1 MEQILVMVLPFVIG
15 IGLLVYM
22 LRWQYRT
29 AETRLRSWA
38 EKSEYTLLEQQ
49 RANPA
54 GTGPMTRSTT
64 SKQVVY
70 RVVVATPAG
79 VRRSALV
86 RIGSPMAGV
95 MSEEI
100 SVEWQDGSI

>member
-1 MEQILVMVLPFVIG
+1 METEQIAVVALPFVFG
-15 IGLLVYM
+15 ICLMVYT

-29 AETRLRSWA
+29 AEARLRGWA
-38 EKSEYTLLEQQ
+38 EKSQYTLLEQQ

-54 GTGPMTRSTT
+54 GTGPMTRSAI

-86 RIGSPMAGV
+86 RIGSSMAGV
-95 MSEEI
+95 LSQEL
-100 SVEWQDGSI
+100 SVEWQDG